1 MSENRKKIELDSI
14 QVKQDVLIAYRRIT
28 WKIWVYLK
36 ANPDVLA
43 VNNNQEIF
51 DKVAKIQT
59 NLYLHCHPNKT
70 YEDAL
75 SIQDFLSG
83 LEAKYYAE
91 DYYFEQELMD
101 LFRPG
106 IEHNQAWGVR
116 MFQELFFYAS
126 MPEDYTKTVH
136 NMMLAEEKE
145 EHKLS

>member
-1 MSENRKKIELDSI
+1 
-14 QVKQDVLIAYRRIT
+14 
-28 WKIWVYLK
+28 
-36 ANPDVLA
+36 
-43 VNNNQEIF
+43 
-51 DKVAKIQT
+51 
-59 NLYLHCHPNKT
+59 
-70 YEDAL
+70 
-75 SIQDFLSG
+75 
-83 LEAKYYAE
+83 
-91 DYYFEQELMD
+91 MD